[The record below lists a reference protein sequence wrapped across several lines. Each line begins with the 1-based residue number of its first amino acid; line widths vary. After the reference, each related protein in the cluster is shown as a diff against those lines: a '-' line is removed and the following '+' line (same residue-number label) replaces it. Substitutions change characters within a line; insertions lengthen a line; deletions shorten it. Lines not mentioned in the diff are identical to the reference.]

1 MSGDGA
7 GPTSHPLVAET
18 FAALDEAGIAW
29 VLRRDDVAL
38 DGTEPL
44 ALAVAPSDAARL
56 GPLLAAVG
64 YAPVRSDR
72 GGPRFLRYDE
82 GSDRWV
88 QLVVLNLEQ
97 EAAAASGARGSARGW
112 GWRWVRR
119 LGVLAAAARRLPKT
133 RGRSVALLG
142 PDGSGKSTLAKGI
155 AASFPLPNRLL
166 YMGLWGRDQPA
177 TALGMVAAAAK
188 RPPRAWL
195 RYGISQYHR
204 LRGRL
209 VIFDRYP
216 YDAYQPAAPPLVA
229 LKRVYFAVLARC
241 CPAPDLVL
249 LIDTPPEVAFERKP
263 EDPLEHLAALHDAY
277 MALAPRVPHLQ
288 ILPGDRTAEQVRAD
302 AMGRIWRMHLARW
315 APGPRSG
322 AGEPA
327 PASVQESNTRSG
339 R

>member
-1 MSGDGA
+1 MSAEGA
-7 GPTSHPLVAET
+7 EPTTNPLVAET

-29 VLRRDDVAL
+29 VVRGGDVAL
-38 DGTEPL
+38 HGTKPL
-44 ALAVAPSDAARL
+44 ELGVASSDAARL
-56 GPLLAAVG
+56 GPPLATVG
-64 YAPVRSDR
+64 YAPIPGT
-72 GGPRFLRYDE
+72 GGLCFLRYDE

-88 QLVVLNLEQ
+88 QLVVVNLEQ
-97 EAAAASGARGSARGW
+97 EAAPARGARGWARSRTRG
-112 GWRWVRR
+112 WVRR
-119 LGVLAAAARRLPKT
+119 LGTFAAAAARLPKT

-166 YMGLWGRDQPA
+166 YMGLWGRDEPA
-177 TALGMVAAAAK
+177 TALGIVAAAAK

-204 LRGRL
+204 LQGRL

-327 PASVQESNTRSG
+327 PAAVQESNTRSG